1 MQISKEYS
9 SDDWSKLKLEENNE
23 EDWQKAIDI
32 LEARLT
38 ERFLEPIDI
47 LIDAEKQKAAH
58 KRKFGF
64 TILAIDLLLMETLQA
79 FKEGLETTERKSK
92 QTFTNFLKD
101 SPHFSKYFT
110 TDELREK
117 FYKEFRCG
125 ILHQAEVQSDEAMVW
140 SIGELYEDCGSFYT
154 VNRTKIHENIKKD
167 FKDYIKKL
175 RDPNSKKERE
185 LFKQKMDAIA
195 RKK

>member
-9 SDDWSKLKLEENNE
+9 SDDWYKLKLDEDNE
-23 EDWQKAIDI
+23 EDWRKAIDI

-38 ERFLEPIDI
+38 EKFLEPVDI
-47 LIDAEKQKAAH
+47 LINAEESEKAH
-58 KRKFGF
+58 ERKFGF

-79 FKEGLETTERKSK
+79 FKEGLETTERRSK

-101 SPHFSKYFT
+101 SPHFSKYFY
-110 TDELREK
+110 TDKLREK

-125 ILHQAEVQSDEAMVW
+125 ILHQAEVQSDEARVW
-140 SIGELYEDCGSFYT
+140 SVGKLYKDYGSFYT
-154 VNRTKIHENIKKD
+154 INRTEIHENIKKD
-167 FKDYIKKL
+167 FEDYINKL
-175 RDPNSKKERE
+175 RDSNSEKERD
-185 LFKQKMDAIA
+185 LFKKKMDAIA